1 MRKQYQSGMTGLGW
15 VIVLGLI
22 GFAAMITIKMV
33 PVVMEG
39 MSIKKHVESLKNIPL
54 ITKKSKAEIRALLQ
68 KRFDVDDIESIKR
81 DNIKIERKPGRLI
94 VTLEYEIR
102 KPLLGRYDIIA
113 RHKNSV
119 DIISN

>member
-1 MRKQYQSGMTGLGW
+1 MTGLGW
-15 VIVLGLI
+15 LIVLGLI

-39 MSIKKHVESLKNIPL
+39 MAIKKHVESLKDVPL
-54 ITKKSKAEIRALLQ
+54 ITKKTKSEIRSLLQ
-68 KRFDVDDIESIKR
+68 RRLDVDDVESIKR
-81 DNIKIERKPGRLI
+81 DNIKIERTPGHLI

-102 KPLLGRYDIIA
+102 KPLLGRYDVIA
-113 RHKNSV
+113 SHKNSV

>member
-15 VIVLGLI
+15 VIVLGML
-22 GFAAMITIKMV
+22 GVFVMVTIRMV

-39 MSIKKHVESLKNIPL
+39 MTIKKHVESLKKVPL
-54 ITKKSKAEIRALLQ
+54 ITKKTKAEIRALIQ
-68 KRFDVDDIESIKR
+68 KRLDVDDISSIKR

-94 VTLEYEIR
+94 VTIEYEIR
-102 KPLLGRYDIIA
+102 KPLIGRYDIVA
-113 RHKNSV
+113 KHKNSV